1 MNDFATLREVMVDTQ
16 IRPSDVTKFPI
27 LDAMLKIPR
36 EHFVPRDK
44 RDVAYIG
51 ESVPLGADRVVMD
64 PRILAKLL
72 DALDITQKELVLD
85 IGSGLGY
92 SSALLSRLAEAVV
105 AIEDDQTRVAE
116 SEEALQDMGLDNVC
130 LLQGVLNEGAAQHG
144 PYDVILIQGAVEFI
158 PQSLIDQLKEG
169 GRIGAI
175 FADGMNGEA
184 RIGFK
189 RDGRMTWRFAFNATL
204 PILDGFRKAKEFML

>member
-1 MNDFATLREVMVDTQ
+1 MSDFTTLREVMVDTQ

-36 EHFVPRDK
+36 EHFVPLDR

-51 ESVPLGADRVVMD
+51 ESVPLDADRVVMD
-64 PRILAKLL
+64 PRTLAKLL
-72 DALDITQKELVLD
+72 DALDITQNELVLD

-105 AIEDDQTRVAE
+105 AVEDDETRVAD
-116 SEEALQDMGLDNVC
+116 SEEVLQEMGLDNIF
-130 LLQGVLNEGAAQHG
+130 LLQGALNEGAAQHG
-144 PYDVILIQGAVEFI
+144 PYDVILIQGAVEDI

-169 GRIGAI
+169 GRMGAI
-175 FADGMNGEA
+175 FTDKMNGEA

-189 RDGRMTWRFAFNATL
+189 REGRMTWRFAFNATL
-204 PILDGFRKAKEFML
+204 PVLAGFQKAKKFTL

>member
-44 RDVAYIG
+44 RDIAYIG

-64 PRILAKLL
+64 PRTLAKLL
-72 DALDITQKELVLD
+72 DALNITQSDLVLD

-105 AIEDDQTRVAE
+105 AIEDDEMRVAD
-116 SEEALQDMGLDNVC
+116 SEEVLQEMGLDNVF
-130 LLQGVLNEGAAQHG
+130 LLQGELNEGATQHG
-144 PYDVILIQGAVEFI
+144 PYDVILIQGAVEDI

-169 GRIGAI
+169 GRMGAI
-175 FADGMNGEA
+175 FTDRMNGEA
-184 RIGFK
+184 RIGYK
-189 RDGRMTWRFAFNATL
+189 HEGRMTWRFAFNATL
-204 PILDGFRKAKEFML
+204 PVLAGFRKAKKFTL